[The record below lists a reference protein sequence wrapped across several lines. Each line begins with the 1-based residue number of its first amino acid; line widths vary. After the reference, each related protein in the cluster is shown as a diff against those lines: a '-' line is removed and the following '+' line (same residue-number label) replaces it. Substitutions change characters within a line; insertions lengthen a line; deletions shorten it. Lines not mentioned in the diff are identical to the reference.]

1 MSDNRTSRE
10 PDKYKVAVQPAPEV
24 EYAPTALRTADDFQ
38 REGNW
43 GWVIAFAVLAVSIRL
58 VPRYLAFREEF
69 QWLWNFTAVG
79 ALGLFAGARLGSWG
93 AYLVPLG
100 AMLAADLLLLPK
112 LGALTFHPL
121 MTPVI
126 YASMTLNV
134 AIGRLFR
141 PTSSP
146 LWAVPGALLTTAQFF
161 FVTNLAEW
169 AFSGLYPRTFAGLS
183 DCFLNALP
191 FIRGTLIGDV
201 GYSILFFG
209 LFAAVQALRQREKVS
224 QPA

>member
-1 MSDNRTSRE
+1 MSDKRTTRQ

-24 EYAPTALRTADDFQ
+24 EYAPTLLKTPDDFG

-43 GWVIAFAVLAVSIRL
+43 GWVIAFAVLAVTIRL

-79 ALGLFAGARLGSWG
+79 ALGLFAGARLGSRA

-100 AMLAADLLLLPK
+100 AMFVADLLLLPK
-112 LGALTFHPL
+112 LGSLTFHPL

-141 PTSSP
+141 LTSSP
-146 LWAVPGALLTTAQFF
+146 VWAVPGALLTTAQFF
-161 FVTNLAEW
+161 VTTNLAEW
-169 AFSGLYPRTFAGLS
+169 AFSGLYPQTFAGLV
-183 DCFLNALP
+183 DCFVAALP
-191 FIRGTLIGDV
+191 FIRGTLIGDM

-209 LFAAVQALRQREKVS
+209 LFAAVQAVRQREKVS